1 MNTEIDVTDFF
12 TTASPRDYSASAAE
26 LGQDAG
32 RITWGHACQDAPD
45 YPHLDTEEK
54 REAFRE
60 HIRGLGAWDDAEIA
74 SRSETELGAL
84 FLQCVAGDI
93 REAGLDTE
101 APDWAEYQAGAES
114 GQYSGRLCCGADG
127 RIYYYIG
134 N

>member
-1 MNTEIDVTDFF
+1 MNHEIDVTDFF

-32 RITWGHACQDAPD
+32 RITWGHACQDAAD

-54 REAFRE
+54 
-60 HIRGLGAWDDAEIA
+60 
-74 SRSETELGAL
+74 
-84 FLQCVAGDI
+84 

-101 APDWAEYQAGAES
+101 APDWAEYQAGAEA
-114 GQYSGRLCCGADG
+114 GQYSGRLFCGDDG